1 MPDGHIAHALFRGNE
16 SSYKNPEASASF
28 APCII
33 HLNFLLSKRSKYKK
47 ENPTNL
53 IRKEIVITRHQREKN
68 QVVEQDLLYGSPV
81 SSKLCIELH

>member
-1 MPDGHIAHALFRGNE
+1 MLKSQIILKLNIPMNC
-16 SSYKNPEASASF
+16 ASASF

-33 HLNFLLSKRSKYKK
+33 HLHFLLSKRSKYKK

-53 IRKEIVITRHQREKN
+53 IRKEIVITSDLREKN

-81 SSKLCIELH
+81 SSKLCIELL